1 MRRSCCYT
9 DLAAVKVNKPNIV
22 WHFEVRFVEEEA
34 GWYTYNVGS
43 GSKKELPKEENVHL
57 GKTVMK

>member
-1 MRRSCCYT
+1 MRRSSCYT

-22 WHFEVRFVEEEA
+22 WHFEVWFVEEEA

-43 GSKKELPKEENVHL
+43 RSKKELPKEE
-57 GKTVMK
+57 KRSFRQSCY